1 MAQDIIRNWGY
12 QPGEKVRLRVANS
25 SLGRSPDDAI
35 ARVTP
40 NFKSQIPQNPITS
53 KDNLTGTVIGYD
65 PDPKFQ
71 DCLLISP
78 NIPVFLAEYDVHRQL
93 QVLELRVLRESPGN
107 LERHQEVPSATLWR
121 KLTFWK

>member
-65 PDPKFQ
+65 PNPKFQ

-78 NIPVFLAEYDVHRQL
+78 NKPVFLAEYDEHRQL